1 MGGGG
6 DRSGDG
12 DVGERREV
20 VQRQALGVQQRRQLA
35 VPDAA
40 LDGDRPGRTV
50 DRHDTVEGGHRD
62 HVAVGVG
69 DMAEAVPA
77 AGGMHAPTVG
87 PRAAVTICWTCATV
101 DGRWMRSAAKVRF
114 PAQLRVVVNI
124 SVVVHRRSPYD
135 ERRTRAGTR
144 RRAPVRRRMPTR
156 ERSTNRRV
164 SRRSRRRARRGWL
177 PDGRAWPLPSLP
189 PPLRFQRRRPG
200 C

>member
-1 MGGGG
+1 MGERLVERQVAVHGLGDIERGLDRQRDADRHPCSAQPDHRTGESLVTAIQPEQAAVGDDELDRPHGRGEGAVAEPGPVSGGG

-20 VQRQALGVQQRRQLA
+20 VERQALGVQQRRQLA

-87 PRAAVTICWTCATV
+87 
-101 DGRWMRSAAKVRF
+101 SAL
-114 PAQLRVVVNI
+114 Q
-124 SVVVHRRSPYD
+124 
-135 ERRTRAGTR
+135 
-144 RRAPVRRRMPTR
+144 
-156 ERSTNRRV
+156 
-164 SRRSRRRARRGWL
+164 
-177 PDGRAWPLPSLP
+177 
-189 PPLRFQRRRPG
+189 
-200 C
+200 